1 MNFFLR
7 LLVVS
12 LASLLVVRSDAMGQE
27 DFYPNQVSSWEQ
39 GIAPQNSAGY
49 VEAYFG
55 SKPFSGSGS
64 VALDRR
70 LVFGCAHVVYDN
82 GRWAGIFAFARAYN
96 GFYRPSWFNDYA
108 FARGFR
114 ILDGYYATRFDDDF
128 DYDFAVAYSGYSGDF
143 GPALNLVDN
152 PYSSLT
158 GGASKRILG
167 YPSYLDYFWMNFRDY
182 RSGYFYLHKTGDF
195 TRSFKLD
202 QGSFYYYPTYYPYL
216 DIDNV
221 TTGPGNSGGPVLVYE
236 GGEWKLAGILVSG
249 SANSAGIF
257 SVDTAAKSMADLLL
271 YRVENGQ
278 QKEVTTTKPVV
289 LRDGSLAYRSM
300 KLDLGRRL
308 PWETVRVT
316 LRMDVQASSTNEV
329 QAFLRS
335 PSGRSYIVS
344 SANVNAT
351 ADVLGIFASDGS
363 DSGRWILYARD
374 VIAGNGSA
382 IVNRAALTL
391 SSRWP

>member
-12 LASLLVVRSDAMGQE
+12 LTSLLVVRSGAMGQV
-27 DFYPNQVSSWEQ
+27 YPNRVPSSEQ

-55 SKPFSGSGS
+55 NTPFSGSGS

-82 GRWAGIFAFARAYN
+82 GRWAGLFAFARAYDS
-96 GFYRPSWFNDYA
+96 FYRPSFNNYSI
-108 FARGFR
+108 ARGFR
-114 ILDGYYATRFDDDF
+114 ILDGYYANKSDDYF
-128 DYDFAVAYSGYSGDF
+128 DYDFAVAYAGYSGNF
-143 GPALNLVDN
+143 GPALRLVSDS
-152 PYSSLT
+152 YSSLT
-158 GGASKRILG
+158 GSASKRILG
-167 YPSYLDYFWMNFRDY
+167 YPSYLDYFWENFWQYTR
-182 RSGYFYLHKTGDF
+182 GYFYMHKTGDF
-195 TRSFKLD
+195 TLSFELD
-202 QGSFYYYPTYYPYL
+202 QGSFYYPTSYPYL

-249 SANSAGIF
+249 GANSAGIF

-289 LRDGSLAYRSM
+289 LRDGSLSYRSM

-391 SSRWP
+391 SSRLP